1 MSCKGSKDCSCGC
14 DKPYGGY
21 ERVPLTFGDGGYIS
35 KKITN
40 GLDKLIAEQ
49 YGGNPK
55 LKEEALAMMKT
66 MAYGGLT
73 EKTSGSVDATADP
86 NAGLSTSAY
95 DAGKTKDGVQF
106 YNKKEGTVLEEAKD
120 AARFGF
126 KTSLGFTTGVV
137 DTIGNMAG
145 ADINTSDA
153 VRGMKLGERNEEE
166 IKKRKKAAGISSTVG
181 AATATVVTAA
191 ATGNPKLI
199 ARGAEQTFTELGEID
214 PENETL
220 GTISE
225 IGETGADIYGT
236 VAGGGDPN
244 KLESM
249 TPRSG
254 SLPSNIPNVEDVPL
268 AGGGQPA
275 GGIPGLAYGGPV
287 SYRPMNNGGY
297 KNDTDPPKAFTP
309 PNNSQS
315 PDALNVNNVISNS
328 LATPGTSFYPN
339 DPVSFNSNTG
349 RLGDQVA
356 DIASSMEA
364 NKEDVGRPGIGKFGK
379 IKALLDEEGLCR
391 DNTCV
396 EAVKQFYKK
405 VGEEAMPDNV
415 YDNRTF
421 KQNHKEYGFEEVLDQ
436 KDIKKGD
443 IIQYYRLR
451 ENEKGELSE
460 EPFHMGVNTSPGKY
474 TGDGAESLPV
484 HISDMYTDTQ
494 GNKKDSFRVYRKKMP
509 HGGPHTKVG
518 ALQEFLANYD
528 DTLTPRQRG
537 EQVVNTISNTQDDL
551 DRERQR
557 VAKVR
562 ANIIPQAEKLA
573 AANARVMEAKD
584 PKAAEAL
591 DYLNDLRDPYKYIDS
606 GHWYVPDEEVKK
618 TAADTKALM
627 RKQPQALKNMLP
639 GYGSYN
645 LHAMNPDV
653 YSPGRELY
661 CTPYGCEVY
670 RRAGADD
677 LPIVSGNMSFEKYA
691 DEGKIG
697 NKNFPFERVTD
708 GSERQVGDIATKS
721 DLSPNDYGNTT
732 YYTTRPHH
740 TTIYAGDTGDRDSI
754 NTYQAVSGNRGQF
767 KLKKETL
774 PTMAAQEELKR
785 EKEKKGMPVRG
796 LSEPRFNYFRYVGG
810 VPQYEQELDSR
821 EYLLNHLQEQ
831 GTFRNPPPPR
841 IDPRSESIPTNVP
854 ASDLQGSAY
863 RSLSVPPKPSLKDRV
878 GGGIR
883 GLFDRSSRPEKM
895 PRSRYNLNTA
905 KDMGGPIEYK
915 AGGSYQGG
923 LRRWFKEEWKDVKT
937 GKPCGRSKGED
948 RAYPYCRP
956 SKKVSSKTPATSSHK
971 DAKKRAAQKT
981 GPGRVKPIKR
991 KRFKK

>member
-106 YNKKEGTVLEEAKD
+106 YNKKEGTVLEEVKD
-120 AARFGF
+120 AGRFGL
-126 KTSLGFTTGVV
+126 KNSLGFTTGVV
-137 DTIGNMAG
+137 DTVGNMAG
-145 ADINTSDA
+145 VDINTSDA
-153 VRGMKLGERNEEE
+153 VRGMKLGERDEGE
-166 IKKRKKAAGISSTVG
+166 IERREKAAGISSTVG
-181 AATATVVTAA
+181 AAAATVAA
-191 ATGNPKLI
+191 AVVTGNPTLVS
-199 ARGAEQTFTELGEID
+199 RGAEQTFTELGEID

-220 GTISE
+220 GTISK
-225 IGETGADIYGT
+225 IGETGAGIYGA
-236 VAGGGDPN
+236 VAGGPSAEAVGGGAPIGTTKGIDEVGNAVSYAPGANPDGAGNKFGDIIN
-244 KLESM
+244 ELVNSQ
-249 TPRSG
+249 
-254 SLPSNIPNVEDVPL
+254 
-268 AGGGQPA
+268 GGQPA

-315 PDALNVNNVISNS
+315 PAALNVNNVISNS

-339 DPVSFNSNTG
+339 NPVSFNSNTG

-443 IIQYYRLR
+443 VIQYYKLR

-460 EPFHMGVNTSPGKY
+460 YPYHMGVNTSPGKY

-509 HGGPHTKVG
+509 HGGTHTKVG

-537 EQVVNTISNTQDDL
+537 KQMANIVSDTQDDL
-551 DRERQR
+551 DREEQR
-557 VAKVR
+557 VAEVR
-562 ANIIPQAEKLA
+562 ANIIPTAKAMADNNNTRPHGIRNRQGYNYC
-573 AANARVMEAKD
+573 NA
-584 PKAAEAL
+584 
-591 DYLNDLRDPYKYIDS
+591 YTN
-606 GHWYVPDEEVKK
+606 
-618 TAADTKALM
+618 TC
-627 RKQPQALKNMLP
+627 
-639 GYGSYN
+639 YN
-645 LHAMNPDV
+645 
-653 YSPGRELY
+653 
-661 CTPYGCEVY
+661 
-670 RRAGADD
+670 RAGATTVEDIVMPRYFND
-677 LPIVSGNMSFEKYA
+677 GTAENPIWRDKVIKAGSKHPQIAGNPNEQIYLDK
-691 DEGKIG
+691 EGFIPIPNDQLEPGDRIKKELYVDTVPWQRDTVKDGIFNWTPGHSAIFTGTKDSQGYPEVYDSTGG
-697 NKNFPFERVTD
+697 NYFNF
-708 GSERQVGDIATKS
+708 TKS
-721 DLSPNDYGNTT
+721 RWPYEMNQYVAKTPDAKRS
-732 YYTTRPHH
+732 
-740 TTIYAGDTGDRDSI
+740 
-754 NTYQAVSGNRGQF
+754 RG
-767 KLKKETL
+767 
-774 PTMAAQEELKR
+774 
-785 EKEKKGMPVRG
+785 
-796 LSEPRFNYFRYVGG
+796 YRYVGA
-810 VPQYEQELDSR
+810 VPQYQKELEAR

-841 IDPRSESIPTNVP
+841 IDPRSGSIATNVP

-863 RSLSVPPKPSLKDRV
+863 RSLSVPKAPLGERIGMGVKGFFNP
-878 GGGIR
+878 
-883 GLFDRSSRPEKM
+883 
-895 PRSRYNLNTA
+895 NTA

-971 DAKKRAAQKT
+971 DAKKRATQKT

-991 KRFKK
+991 KRSKK